1 VSLRFLAPLGVLGL
15 AMLIGVGALAGHAG
29 QNEKPAAE
37 GKAAP
42 SSLAMAVVDM
52 DRLYT
57 ASGGPQALQEKLIEI
72 GMDIEGRLNAIQA
85 APFLDRNERLE
96 YVDLVGKEKPDMAQQ
111 ARLNALKA
119 LSEQRA
125 AELQT
130 LQVTKPLNQAQTARL
145 QELIEQQRALAQVMP
160 GIQEAARLQQS
171 DRAAAFRREQLQQ
184 LRGVVAQVAREK
196 GFANVFDANALVY
209 STNDLTSFVLQ
220 KLNKRA
226 GK

>member
-1 VSLRFLAPLGVLGL
+1 
-15 AMLIGVGALAGHAG
+15 
-29 QNEKPAAE
+29 
-37 GKAAP
+37 
-42 SSLAMAVVDM
+42 
-52 DRLYT
+52 
-57 ASGGPQALQEKLIEI
+57 
-72 GMDIEGRLNAIQA
+72 
-85 APFLDRNERLE
+85 
-96 YVDLVGKEKPDMAQQ
+96 
-111 ARLNALKA
+111 
-119 LSEQRA
+119 
-125 AELQT
+125 
-130 LQVTKPLNQAQTARL
+130 VTKPLNQAQTARL